1 MRNKNVTIY
10 FLLSAFS
17 LVANRPGRSSISP
30 AAVSQGGTPTPSP
43 RTVTWKTPP
52 SRSLGIDSEIRY
64 FASVLAQAG
73 VLSYVWG
80 CLSASILILVITF
93 LLKESIFAV
102 YSSQTILYSLKNIPG
117 SCWVSL
123 SYHFFRQMDKN
134 VPVLLIT
141 LLCPH
146 LACRLYD

>member
-64 FASVLAQAG
+64 FASVLVQATLSVRRCF
-73 VLSYVWG
+73 VLRLGLFV
-80 CLSASILILVITF
+80 C
-93 LLKESIFAV
+93 
-102 YSSQTILYSLKNIPG
+102 KNSDSG
-117 SCWVSL
+117 
-123 SYHFFRQMDKN
+123 YHFS
-134 VPVLLIT
+134 T
-141 LLCPH
+141 
-146 LACRLYD
+146 